1 MPSLET
7 IRFITSFEM
16 RVSHSK
22 VCFVEI
28 VMPNLERVMDSI
40 LGCSYQKF

>member
-1 MPSLET
+1 MHSLET
-7 IRFITSFEM
+7 IHFITSFEM
-16 RVSHSK
+16 GVSHSK
-22 VCFVEI
+22 VCFFEI